1 MINLRGG
8 SYLRRGAL
16 GGARVVVIC
25 SVVGATIVARV
36 RASVVEEVVVEAEQ
50 SEYESFPGLFNLAKL
65 GGQVSENL
73 AS

>member
-16 GGARVVVIC
+16 GGARVLVVC

-36 RASVVEEVVVEAEQ
+36 QVSVEEVVVEAEQ